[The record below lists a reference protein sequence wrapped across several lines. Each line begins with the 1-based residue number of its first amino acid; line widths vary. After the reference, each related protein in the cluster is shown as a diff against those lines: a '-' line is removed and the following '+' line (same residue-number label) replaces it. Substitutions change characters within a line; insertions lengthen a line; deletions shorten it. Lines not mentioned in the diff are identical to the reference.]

1 MNTTQSMNASI
12 AIVAAACALLS
23 APSVSVAAT
32 DLSSLAAKYNCAAC
46 HSVDKHVVGPSFKE
60 IAAKYAGD
68 AGAPAKLE
76 QKVKAG
82 GSGVWGAISMPPNN
96 VPDADLK
103 ALVQSILATK

>member
-1 MNTTQSMNASI
+1 MNWTHRMNASL
-12 AIVAAACALLS
+12 AIVAASCVLLS

-32 DLSSLAAKYNCAAC
+32 DLAALAAKYNCAAC
-46 HSVDKHVVGPSFKE
+46 HSVDKKVVGPSFKE

-68 AGAPAKLE
+68 AGAQALLE

-82 GSGVWGAISMPPNN
+82 GSGVWGTIPMPPNN

-103 ALVQSILATK
+103 ALVDSILATK

>member
-1 MNTTQSMNASI
+1 MNTTHRTNASL
-12 AIVAAACALLS
+12 AIVAAACVLLS

-32 DLSSLAAKYNCAAC
+32 DLAALSAKYNCAAC
-46 HSVDKHVVGPSFKE
+46 HSMDKKVVGPSFKE

-68 AGAPAKLE
+68 TGAPAKLE

-82 GSGVWGAISMPPNN
+82 GGGVWGTIPMPPNN

-103 ALVQSILATK
+103 ELVDSILTTK